1 MWKWNVRPL
10 QAGRRDR
17 ISNIEELC
25 VFGHFHLYFDRQTW
39 TSTHKTQPHT
49 NCGKHLT
56 HSTLFLKG
64 APHTHTHT
72 SRHMQKCG
80 HTSYKHAICTEWH
93 VCVQNYTRGET
104 VQWEATW
111 KMEKAQIFMQW
122 RKRTASVPE
131 QPSTGEVK
139 RERDPVLKWQAKTGR
154 ERENQYLYLT
164 RREQRKEVQSCSRQ
178 ELEERGRRAM
188 GLWQG
193 GGSAG
198 QAGGWRDARRGRGG
212 QEWVGMEGERSKGE
226 GEKKHVL

>member
-72 SRHMQKCG
+72 QAGTCKNVDTHRTNMQF
-80 HTSYKHAICTEWH
+80 
-93 VCVQNYTRGET
+93 VQNGMYVCKTTQEVRRFNEKLH
-104 VQWEATW
+104 ERW
-111 KMEKAQIFMQW
+111 KRPRF
-122 RKRTASVPE
+122 
-131 QPSTGEVK
+131 
-139 RERDPVLKWQAKTGR
+139 
-154 ERENQYLYLT
+154 
-164 RREQRKEVQSCSRQ
+164 SCSDANRQ
-178 ELEERGRRAM
+178 PAFPSSH
-188 GLWQG
+188 Q
-193 GGSAG
+193 
-198 QAGGWRDARRGRGG
+198 QAR
-212 QEWVGMEGERSKGE
+212 
-226 GEKKHVL
+226 